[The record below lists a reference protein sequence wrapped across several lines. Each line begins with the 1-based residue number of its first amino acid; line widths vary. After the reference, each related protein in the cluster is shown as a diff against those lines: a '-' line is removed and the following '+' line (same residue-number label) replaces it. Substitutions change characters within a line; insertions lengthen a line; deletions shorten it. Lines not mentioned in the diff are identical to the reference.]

1 MVSMCKNTETFQFTN
16 LINRE
21 KSKPTMT
28 NAIHSLKNGSVAL
41 AASANPN
48 GKHNVFAII
57 VQVLV
62 AALTALSGVFAGC
75 AYFG

>member
-1 MVSMCKNTETFQFTN
+1 
-16 LINRE
+16 
-21 KSKPTMT
+21 MT
-28 NAIHSLKNGSVAL
+28 YAFYPQENGSMAL

-57 VQVLV
+57 IQMLV

>member
-1 MVSMCKNTETFQFTN
+1 MTYA
-16 LINRE
+16 IN
-21 KSKPTMT
+21 
-28 NAIHSLKNGSVAL
+28 SLENGQVAL

-57 VQVLV
+57 IQVLV

-75 AYFG
+75 AYCG